1 MVQSILPLLL
11 NGKPVLSKSVR
22 IPRGEG
28 EIAVE
33 LKKIA
38 SDHKSVSI
46 GSYPYNN
53 KGNSGTNIVVRGI
66 NNEELDRVA
75 EKLKSKLL

>member
-1 MVQSILPLLL
+1 MAGVPNIFQSMVQSILPLLL

-38 SDHKSVSI
+38 SEHKSVS
-46 GSYPYNN
+46 
-53 KGNSGTNIVVRGI
+53 
-66 NNEELDRVA
+66 
-75 EKLKSKLL
+75 